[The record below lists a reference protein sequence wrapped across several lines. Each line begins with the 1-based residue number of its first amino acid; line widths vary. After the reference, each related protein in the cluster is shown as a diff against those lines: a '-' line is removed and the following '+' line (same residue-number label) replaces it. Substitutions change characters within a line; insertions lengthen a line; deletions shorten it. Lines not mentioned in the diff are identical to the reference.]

1 MKVERLKTARLA
13 ILLILLILAFNSWSY
28 ADTLSLRYST
38 DGTTWTTVNDAM
50 SPFFLM
56 TSTSV
61 GIFDVVT
68 EVGQGSPG
76 LPPGTIDLNSTV
88 TTSNG
93 GTGMLF
99 VELSQSDI
107 TSASAAWILQ
117 FGPTFTGSGL
127 SLELA
132 AFVDDGNTLFA
143 KTTQIG
149 STLGPITTFGAYSTS
164 GSASVTSPYSL
175 TQSLVF
181 TCTNCTGGTGTT
193 GNALLTP
200 VPEPSSLLLLGS
212 GLASLVIWMR
222 RRRTAQ

>member
-13 ILLILLILAFNSWSY
+13 ILSILLILAFTTWSY

-38 DGTTWTTVNDAM
+38 DGATWTTVPDAM
-50 SPFFLM
+50 PPFFVM

-61 GIFDVVT
+61 GIFDT
-68 EVGQGSPG
+68 FAEIGQGSPG
-76 LPPGTIDLNSTV
+76 LPPGTLDLNSTL
-88 TTSNG
+88 TTSTG
-93 GTGMLF
+93 GSGMLF

-107 TSASAAWILQ
+107 TSPNAAWVLQ

-127 SLELA
+127 SLQLA

-143 KTTQIG
+143 KTTPIG

-164 GSASVTSPYSL
+164 GSASVASPYSL

-181 TCTNCTGGTGTT
+181 TCTNCTPGTGTT

-200 VPEPSSLLLLGS
+200 VAEPSSLLLLGS
-212 GLASLVIWMR
+212 GVASLAIWFR
-222 RRRTAQ
+222 RRS